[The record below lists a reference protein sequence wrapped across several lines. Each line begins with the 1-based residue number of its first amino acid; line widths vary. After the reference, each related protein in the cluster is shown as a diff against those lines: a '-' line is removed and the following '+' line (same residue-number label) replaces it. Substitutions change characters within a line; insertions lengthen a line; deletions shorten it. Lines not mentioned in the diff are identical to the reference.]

1 MNWLL
6 QKEIAL
12 IAFLKSLFASSTPF
26 GSALYDDAVR
36 QSRQPVFFREHGVP
50 DALDG
55 RFDLIVLHLCLL
67 RFGIVATGEE
77 PGDGKMLRAMDERF
91 VMDMDHALREIG
103 VGDLSVGK
111 NVKKMMGAYN
121 GRWTAYLAAFEAVAG
136 GGDTALLRD
145 ALARNV
151 YRDESRED
159 VAGLLG
165 YTAAQIRHLKD
176 KGGVIRST
184 QATPWAQMPA

>member
-1 MNWLL
+1 ML
-6 QKEIAL
+6 
-12 IAFLKSLFASSTPF
+12 AFLKSFFAPRTPF

-36 QSRQPVFFREHGVP
+36 QARQPVFFRDYGVE

-67 RFGIVATGEE
+67 RFGIVKTGEE

-103 VGDLSVGK
+103 VGDLSVGR

-121 GRWTAYLAAFEAVAG
+121 GRWTAYLAAFEAAAD
-136 GGDTALLRD
+136 GGDTELLRD

-151 YRDESRED
+151 YRDEERED
-159 VAGLLG
+159 VAGLLV
-165 YTAAQIRHLKD
+165 YSVSQAQHLKD
-176 KGGVIRST
+176 KGAVIRST
-184 QATPWAQMPA
+184 QATPWADMPA